1 MTVPVESQI
10 MFEYFLKIDY
20 TNNKPKEI
28 LTCISVVEEIKQ

>member
-1 MTVPVESQI
+1 MTVSVENKI

-28 LTCISVVEEIKQ
+28 LTRRCG